1 MHDTWVR
8 SVARDHSPSI
18 PVSSQTLASHT
29 RTQVQRGPATREDD
43 QQISQILA
51 EMSQHQEQQGGSV
64 SPPAQPHASTSASS
78 ALEGIPVGLPGPMT
92 TTGSSS
98 IDPLLN
104 PMPLPVPPPL
114 PPLATIAST
123 SDAKGK
129 GNAAASVG
137 GAGGTGV
144 GTKSRGRGKSD
155 ERLQMKEEDWE
166 RSRKANHKEVERKRR
181 ETINQGISN
190 LAALLPSEL
199 LTQPASP
206 LTDSASPC
214 TSTSNSKSSK
224 AAKETTNKSTILG
237 LTQSYILQLKA
248 SEQRI
253 IEKWTLE
260 KLLMEQRVK
269 EVEGER
275 EEWRKRAEMAE
286 AEVKRLR
293 GGSSGEGTEGARER
307 KRARVEDGEAA
318 PAKAQGNGAKKG
330 A

>member
-1 MHDTWVR
+1 MPGTWTR
-8 SVARDHSPSI
+8 TAARDHSPSLAA
-18 PVSSQTLASHT
+18 SSQTPASHT
-29 RTQVQRGPATREDD
+29 RTTTQRGPATREDD

-51 EMSQHQEQQGGSV
+51 EMSQHPQGGQSA
-64 SPPAQPHASTSASS
+64 SPPPQQPHASTSA
-78 ALEGIPVGLPGPMT
+78 ALEGIPVGPPET
-92 TTGSSS
+92 STTGSSS

-104 PMPLPVPPPL
+104 PLPLPVPPPL
-114 PPLATIAST
+114 PPLTTSPST

-129 GNAAASVG
+129 GKATATTGGS
-137 GAGGTGV
+137 GAGAGSGA
-144 GTKSRGRGKSD
+144 KSRGRGKSD

-166 RSRKANHKEVERKRR
+166 RSRKDNHKEVERKRR
-181 ETINQGISN
+181 ETINQGITN

-199 LTQPASP
+199 LTQ
-206 LTDSASPC
+206 SASPSDST
-214 TSTSNSKSSK
+214 TSTSKPTSKPP
-224 AAKETTNKSTILG
+224 KETTNKSTILS

-260 KLLMEQRVK
+260 KLLMEQRVR

-275 EEWRKRAEMAE
+275 EGWRKRAELAE

-293 GGSSGEGTEGARER
+293 GETSGDAEDGREK
-307 KRARVEDGEAA
+307 KRARVEDGEG
-318 PAKAQGNGAKKG
+318 AQGKARENGAAEG